1 MAQLDAC
8 EDCLSWVNIRA
19 MNKMDISESLRSERR
34 RYVGMNSVSRDKHE
48 KSRRWLPGGDTR
60 NSIFWGPFPIYVSMA
75 DGSRILDVDGN
86 ERVDFINNMTTL
98 ILGHRHPA
106 VIEALREQLGRGV
119 SYPAPTPLVVD
130 WGEMM
135 CERVTSLEK
144 IRFVNSGTE
153 ATLNAIRA
161 ARAFSGKNLL
171 AKCEGA
177 YHGNHDAVQISVTPD
192 VGLAGKEDSPT
203 PVLMTGGM
211 TPRSAEEIVIMP
223 YNDFENAKWIILD
236 HADELAAVIVEPING
251 QCGMVPAEPEFL
263 DGLRSLT
270 SELGILLIF
279 DEVIAF
285 RASRGGAQEYYGVT
299 PDLTCFGKVIGGG
312 LPVGAFGGR
321 DDIMSLWDPSIPG
334 GPLVSHAG
342 TFNGN
347 PMTAAAG
354 VATLR
359 ELTVDVYEEL
369 EKKGEYIRS
378 KLREVISQMEAPIG
392 VTGVTSLFAIQ
403 CTPEVVRDY
412 RSYATNDWDLL
423 EMIFIGMMNEGYLL
437 SSKCAGNVSA
447 VHLYEELDGFVDA
460 FERVLRRT
468 WDVS

>member
-1 MAQLDAC
+1 MAKQ
-8 EDCLSWVNIRA
+8 E
-19 MNKMDISESLRSERR
+19 ISDSLRAERA
-34 RYVGMNSVSRDKHE
+34 RYIGLNGGSSAKHE
-48 KSRRWLPGGDTR
+48 EAKRWLPGGDTR
-60 NSIFWGPFPIYVSMA
+60 NSIFWGPFPIYVSRA
-75 DGSRILDVDGN
+75 EGSKIVDVDGN

-106 VIEALREQLGRGV
+106 VIAALGEQLERGV
-119 SYPAPTPLVVD
+119 SYPAPTPLVVE
-130 WGEMM
+130 WGELM
-135 CERVTSLEK
+135 CERVPSLDK
-144 IRFVNSGTE
+144 VRFVNSGTE
-153 ATLNAIRA
+153 ATLNAVRA

-192 VGLAGKEDSPT
+192 VGLAGDAESPES
-203 PVLMTGGM
+203 VLTTRGM
-211 TPRSAEEIVIMP
+211 SPKSADEIVIMP
-223 YNDFENAKWIILD
+223 YNDLENAEMVIRSR
-236 HADELAAVIVEPING
+236 ADELAAVIVEPING

-263 DGLRSLT
+263 EGLRRLT

-321 DDIMSLWDPSIPG
+321 EDVMSMWDPSQSG
-334 GPLVSHAG
+334 GPQVSHAG

-359 ELTVDVYEEL
+359 ELTVDVYEDL
-369 EKKGEYIRS
+369 EVKGEY
-378 KLREVISQMEAPIG
+378 LRDRLRHVISEMEAPMG
-392 VTGVTSLFAIQ
+392 VTGTASLFAIQ
-403 CTPEVVRDY
+403 ATSEVVRDY
-412 RSYATNDWDLL
+412 RSYATNDGDLL
-423 EMIFIGMMNEGYLL
+423 EMVFMGMMNEGYLL
-437 SSKCAGNVSA
+437 SNRCAGNVSA
-447 VHLYEELDGFVDA
+447 AHTYEELDGFVDA
-460 FERVLRRT
+460 FERVLKRA
-468 WDVS
+468 WSK

>member
-1 MAQLDAC
+1 MSKSD
-8 EDCLSWVNIRA
+8 V
-19 MNKMDISESLRSERR
+19 SESLAAEQA
-34 RYVGMNSVSRDKHE
+34 RYIAANAGSSAKHNE
-48 KSRRWLPGGDTR
+48 ASRWLPGGDTR
-60 NSIFWGPFPIYVSMA
+60 NSIFWGPFPIYVSRA
-75 DGSRILDVDGN
+75 EGSRIVDVDGN

-106 VIEALREQLGRGV
+106 VVEALREQLERGV
-119 SYPAPTPLVVD
+119 SYPAPTPLVVE
-130 WGEMM
+130 WGELM
-135 CERVTSLEK
+135 CERVQSLDK

-192 VGLAGKEDSPT
+192 VGLAGDAESPT
-203 PVLMTGGM
+203 SVLTTQGM
-211 TPRSAEEIVIMP
+211 SPRSADEIVIMP
-223 YNDFENAKWIILD
+223 YNDLDNAERIIRE
-236 HADELAAVIVEPING
+236 HSDELAAVIVEPING

-263 DGLRSLT
+263 DGLRRLT

-285 RASRGGAQEYYGVT
+285 RASRGGAQEYFGVT

-321 DDIMSLWDPSIPG
+321 EDIMSMWDPSGPG
-334 GPLVSHAG
+334 GPQVSHAG

-369 EKKGEYIRS
+369 EKKGEYLRG
-378 KLREVISQMEAPIG
+378 KLRDVISEMEAPMG
-392 VTGVTSLFAIQ
+392 VTGVASLFAIQ
-403 CTPEVVRDY
+403 GTSEQVRDY
-412 RSYATNDWDLL
+412 RSYATNDGELL
-423 EMIFIGMMNEGYLL
+423 EMVFMGMMNEGYLL
-437 SSKCAGNVSA
+437 SSRCAGNVSA
-447 VHLYEELDGFVDA
+447 AHSYEELDGFVDA
-460 FERVLRRT
+460 FERVLKRA
-468 WDVS
+468 WGD